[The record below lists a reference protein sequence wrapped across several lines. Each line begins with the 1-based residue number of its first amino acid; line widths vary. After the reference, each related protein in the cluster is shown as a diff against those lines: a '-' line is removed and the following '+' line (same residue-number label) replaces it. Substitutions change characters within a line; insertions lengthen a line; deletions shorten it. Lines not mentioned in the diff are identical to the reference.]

1 MTHYLDL
8 GFLLCLVTKT
18 SGSRAAWDV
27 VRSLPQ
33 PLPITSFQALQ
44 AENGLRKRMLGQDA
58 KLQAVAAQA
67 WALWQFYLREMVFV
81 LMPAPWDAAM
91 ALARSW
97 NERTPKEPPA
107 RNGAHRLVDR
117 QRFHRGLQRFAI
129 GRTGVGTR
137 DLRPRFESCQWVPTN
152 ERMNV

>member
-18 SGSRAAWDV
+18 TGSRAAWDV

-33 PLPITSFQALQ
+33 PLLITSFQALQ
-44 AENGLRKRMLGQDA
+44 AENGLRKRMLGPDP

-67 WALWQFYLREMVFV
+67 WVLWQFYLSEMVFV
-81 LMPAPWDAAM
+81 LVPAPWDAAL

-107 RNGAHRLVDR
+107 SSFLLHPAVAASCSCTHFLSFQPECRALAAAAGLRLLPAR
-117 QRFHRGLQRFAI
+117 L
-129 GRTGVGTR
+129 
-137 DLRPRFESCQWVPTN
+137 
-152 ERMNV
+152 